1 MLNKADMP
9 EIGTHL
15 EQALSDHPEPTIS
28 GKVRVF
34 VADSNTNINAID
46 IHEIKPT
53 MTAKMAVTET
63 IAPVLKNLAELYSPV
78 RSKFF
83 IADSNR

>member
-1 MLNKADMP
+1 MP
-9 EIGTHL
+9 ELGTHPSAR
-15 EQALSDHPEPTIS
+15 ESALSGNSEKTIS
-28 GKVRVF
+28 GKVWVF
-34 VADSNTNINAID
+34 VADANTNINAID

-83 IADSNR
+83 IADSNC

>member
-1 MLNKADMP
+1 MP
-9 EIGTHL
+9 KVDTHPSSRDP
-15 EQALSDHPEPTIS
+15 ALSEYPEKTIS
-28 GKVRVF
+28 GKVQVF
-34 VADSNTNINAID
+34 VADANTNINAID

-78 RSKFF
+78 RSKFYC
-83 IADSNR
+83 